1 MMNTHFPLRSCT
13 IAMFAAALGLS
24 MTLPAAAATPQNLSA
39 TIDGKKFESDDAGIL
54 YLMPTK
60 SVLNLIASTKG
71 ASAYP
76 PPKTLSDR
84 LSVNCSNFD
93 GKPRK
98 YGAREFG
105 SSGCEVRFIKGES
118 RQPFGA
124 PEAEYKI
131 ADGNNSFEVTSVRGK
146 VIEGRFSFEM
156 VDVKTKSRIKITDGV
171 FKAEDRQQ

>member
-1 MMNTHFPLRSCT
+1 MLNSDRSKGLCT
-13 IAMFAAALGLS
+13 ISLLAAALALS
-24 MTLPAAAATPQNLSA
+24 MTLPAAAATPQHLSA
-39 TIDGKKFESDDAGIL
+39 TIDGRKFESDDAGIL
-54 YLMPTK
+54 YLMPTR

-84 LSVNCSNFD
+84 LSINCSNFD

-98 YGAREFG
+98 YSAKEFG

-131 ADGNNSFEVTSVRGK
+131 ADGNNVFEVTSVKGK

-156 VDVKTKSRIKITDGV
+156 VEVKTKSRIRITDGV